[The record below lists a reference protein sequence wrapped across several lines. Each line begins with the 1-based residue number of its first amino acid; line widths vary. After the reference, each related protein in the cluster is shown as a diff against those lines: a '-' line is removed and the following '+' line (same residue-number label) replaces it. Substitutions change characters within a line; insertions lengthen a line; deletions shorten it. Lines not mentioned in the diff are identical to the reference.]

1 MAGTC
6 CCNTKSLFCT
16 AFYPKYFAVGVN
28 RVNTTIDAISL
39 KRRMDFA
46 MSINFVRILKHLG
59 DFILPLGL
67 FVLRYRRLC
76 ILTIFPFILYLLYRS
91 ATRNFQYVA
100 HLRNG
105 MRVFVLNTPG
115 ILYRDSLALCYGNV
129 APPLFLRFH
138 FPLVILQTL
147 F

>member
-76 ILTIFPFILYLLYRS
+76 ILTIFSIHAVFIVQGRYEKLPVCRTF
-91 ATRNFQYVA
+91 A
-100 HLRNG
+100 
-105 MRVFVLNTPG
+105 
-115 ILYRDSLALCYGNV
+115 
-129 APPLFLRFH
+129 
-138 FPLVILQTL
+138 
-147 F
+147 